1 MQLFR
6 HAGRLLIYK
15 LNTTGIMKQ
24 VILTTSLF
32 LALGVSGFAQ
42 EQKVSTMK
50 IYRMETQ
57 TAEQKA
63 EVSKEEELKKCY
75 DLLEALDAKEAYIR
89 SNPDELKAANESGW
103 FINAEAT
110 RSELRAKIKELESK

>member
-1 MQLFR
+1 
-6 HAGRLLIYK
+6 
-15 LNTTGIMKQ
+15 MKQ
-24 VILTTSLF
+24 LIFTVSLF
-32 LALGVSGFAQ
+32 LATGLAGFAQ

-50 IYRMETQ
+50 IYRMETK

-75 DLLEALDAKEAYIR
+75 SLLEALDAKEAFIR

-103 FINAEAT
+103 FTTAEAT
-110 RSELRAKIKELESK
+110 RAELRAKIKELESK